1 VTVDGSGNVF
11 VADGID
17 SVKEIPLGCVSSS
30 CVETLGGGFIDPH
43 GVAVDGGGNVF
54 VADIYNNSLLSG

>member
-1 VTVDGSGNVF
+1 
-11 VADGID
+11 
-17 SVKEIPLGCVSSS
+17 
-30 CVETLGGGFIDPH
+30 LGGGFIDPH